1 MRQTGER
8 AMTRDERIRL
18 SHLSIREYDDVVNHC
33 SSNIFVTDGRGKIIY
48 VNDAAERALNCPA
61 AKILSMDIYQLRDSG
76 YTSHS
81 SSADAIRT
89 KKRAVS
95 IYENNLG
102 EKIATTSVPVFD
114 EYGNISMVVT
124 HSDEVSTLA
133 EFQEELKRYQELAK
147 TYRDAVDYI
156 DSSGSVN
163 VIAHDPA
170 MLYILQ
176 TLAKLARS
184 DSTIMLYGESGV
196 GKEVVANY
204 IRQNSPRKDKLFVP
218 INCAAI
224 PSELIESELFGYER
238 GAFTGARKEGKAGIF
253 ELADGGTIFLD
264 EIGELPLMAQSKLL
278 RVLEG
283 GEFMRVGG
291 SCTLR
296 TNVRIIGA
304 TNRDLKKM
312 VKENNFRADLYYR
325 LNVVPVIIPPL
336 RERPMDIDALAD
348 VFLRSF
354 NRKHDEHRTISES
367 MRRWMH
373 EYNWPGNIRELRNL
387 IERYV
392 ITNEEYLPNV
402 HQPDEQPN
410 RQESA
415 AAEKES
421 DLTRPLRAV
430 VEQAEWGYIQEVL
443 KDCGGEVAKAAQRL
457 GIHRSVLYKKI
468 DKYKKSAPE
477 AAAEA

>member
-1 MRQTGER
+1 
-8 AMTRDERIRL
+8 MTRDERIKL
-18 SHLSIREYDDVVNHC
+18 SHLGIREYDDIVNHC
-33 SSNIFVTDGRGKIIY
+33 SSNIFATDGKGKIIY
-48 VNDAAERALNCPA
+48 VNDASERALNCPA
-61 AKILSMDIYQLRDSG
+61 AKLLSMDIYQLRENG

-89 KKRAVS
+89 KRRAVS

-114 EYGNISMVVT
+114 EHGNISMVVT

-133 EFQEELKRYQELAK
+133 EFQKELKRYQELAK

-156 DSSGSVN
+156 DSGGGVN
-163 VIAHDPA
+163 LIAQDPA

-204 IRQNSPRKDKLFVP
+204 VRQNSPRKDKLFVP

-224 PSELIESELFGYER
+224 PSELIESELFGYEK

-264 EIGELPLMAQSKLL
+264 EIGELPLIAQSKLL

-291 SCTLR
+291 SRTLK

-325 LNVVPVIIPPL
+325 LNVVPVTIPPL
-336 RERPMDIDALAD
+336 RRRPLDIDALAD

-354 NRKHDEHRTISES
+354 NRKHDEHRTISEG
-367 MRRWMH
+367 MRKWMH
-373 EYNWPGNIRELRNL
+373 EYGWPGNIRELRNL

-392 ITNEEYLPNV
+392 ITNEEYLPNI
-402 HQPDEQPN
+402 HQQEEQQGDIEGAPP
-410 RQESA
+410 
-415 AAEKES
+415 EKKT
-421 DLTRPLRAV
+421 DLTRPLREV
-430 VEQAEWGYIQEVL
+430 VADTEWSYIQAML
-443 KDCGGEVAKAAQRL
+443 KDCGGEVSRAAQRL

-468 DKYKKSAPE
+468 DKYRE
-477 AAAEA
+477 AVSKDNSGT

>member
-1 MRQTGER
+1 
-8 AMTRDERIRL
+8 MTREERIRL
-18 SHLSIREYDDVVNHC
+18 SHLDIREYDDIVNHC
-33 SSNIFVTDGRGKIIY
+33 SSNIFVTDGKGKIIY
-48 VNDAAERALNCPA
+48 ANDASERALNCQA
-61 AKILSMDIYQLRDSG
+61 AKLLSMDIYQLRENG

-89 KKRAVS
+89 KRRAVS

-114 EYGNISMVVT
+114 EHGNISMVVT

-133 EFQEELKRYQELAK
+133 EFQKELKRYQELAK

-156 DSSGSVN
+156 DSGGGAN
-163 VIAHDPA
+163 LIAQDPA

-204 IRQNSPRKDKLFVP
+204 VRQNSPRKDKLFVP

-224 PSELIESELFGYER
+224 PSELIESELFGYEK

-264 EIGELPLMAQSKLL
+264 EIGELPLLAQSKLL

-291 SCTLR
+291 SHTLK

-312 VKENNFRADLYYR
+312 VKESNFRADLYYR
-325 LNVVPVIIPPL
+325 LNVVPVTIPPL
-336 RERPMDIDALAD
+336 RKRPMDIDALAD

-354 NRKHDEHRTISES
+354 NRKHDEHRTISEG
-367 MRRWMH
+367 MRKWMH
-373 EYNWPGNIRELRNL
+373 EYGWPGNIRELRNL

-392 ITNEEYLPNV
+392 ITNEEYLPNL
-402 HQPDEQPN
+402 HQQEEQPGD
-410 RQESA
+410 SGGA
-415 AAEKES
+415 PPEKKT
-421 DLTRPLRAV
+421 DLKRPLREV
-430 VEQAEWGYIQEVL
+430 VDEAEWSYIQAVL
-443 KDCGGEVAKAAQRL
+443 KACGGEVSHAAQQL

-468 DKYKKSAPE
+468 NKYRGAAPE
-477 AAAEA
+477 EDSGA